1 MIIWWVEQPVR
12 AQSERAAISDL
23 AEQNPWLINL
33 KWYLAGNLRLAAD
46 FDLQVE
52 GRLIPLTMT
61 YPEYFPDAPPSVV
74 PRGGGRLSAHQ
85 YGEAGE
91 LCLQFRSDNW
101 MPEITG
107 GMMIKSAYRLLL
119 TEQETGETA
128 PSEHRALPAQW
139 ARNTVFRFLYSQSVF
154 AGLLMLGEGDVVDA
168 EVQEHFFS
176 GVFAAQLTR
185 LGPADAPVW
194 LEPNRRGYGA
204 SSVVAK
210 AIRLPNGASVEC
222 HTLDELVSLLE
233 SHDHAAVI
241 PELLQAPGAF
251 GIIIFNGTNLQPSM
265 ICGAP
270 DSRMLVNYD
279 KIVVD
284 LDSVRLDPEFARLKT
299 VKVAVVGCG
308 SVGSKVAVHLAR
320 SGVGQFV
327 LVDGDLLASGNL
339 VRNELDWRAVGMHK
353 SQALAARLQEVN
365 ADCEVLS
372 RTTVLGGQ
380 ESGEATSATMRHIA
394 ESDLIIDATAD
405 PAVFNLCASISRRAK
420 KPICWA
426 QVFGG
431 GGGGIVVRLR
441 PGIDP
446 TPLTARQRIESWY
459 AEQGIDWPESD
470 TSQPYSHV
478 DGSGEPLIAD
488 DADVSVIAAHLSR
501 YAIDLLV
508 RPDSTIF
515 PYSAYLIGMADSW
528 IFTAPF
534 DVRPID
540 LGENDGWDTEV
551 QAGDP
556 EACRQLLA
564 DLFPGENDAG

>member
-1 MIIWWVEQPVR
+1 MIWWAEQSVR
-12 AQSERAAISDL
+12 VLSERAAISDL
-23 AEQNPWLINL
+23 AERCPWLINL
-33 KWYLAGNLRLAAD
+33 KWYLASNLRLAAD

-52 GRLIPLTMT
+52 ERLIPLTIT
-61 YPEYFPDAPPSVV
+61 YPEYFPDVPPSVV
-74 PRGGGRLSAHQ
+74 PRDGQRLSAHQ

-101 MPEITG
+101 TPEITG
-107 GMMIKSAYRLLL
+107 AMMIESAYRLLL

-128 PSEHRALPAQW
+128 PSEHRILPAQR
-139 ARNTVFRFLYSQSVF
+139 ARNAVFRFLYSQGVLT
-154 AGLLMLGEGDVVDA
+154 GLLMVDEGHVVDA
-168 EVQEHFFS
+168 EIQEHFYS
-176 GVFAAQLTR
+176 GAFAAQLTR
-185 LGPADAPVW
+185 IGPADAPMW
-194 LEPNRRGYGA
+194 IEPNRRGYGA
-204 SSVVAK
+204 STVATK
-210 AIRLPNGASVEC
+210 VIRLPNGAPVKC
-222 HTLDELVSLLE
+222 HTLDELISLLE
-233 SHDHAAVI
+233 LHGLAPTI
-241 PELLQAPGAF
+241 PELLQASGSL
-251 GIIIFNGTNLQPSM
+251 GLIIFNGTNLQPSM
-265 ICGAP
+265 IFGAS
-270 DSRMLVNYD
+270 DSRQLVSYD
-279 KIVVD
+279 KIVAD
-284 LDSVRLDPEFARLKT
+284 LDRVRLDPEFARLKAA
-299 VKVAVVGCG
+299 KVAVVGCG

-327 LVDGDLLASGNL
+327 LVDGDLLALGNL

-353 SQALAARLQEVN
+353 SRALAARLQEVN
-365 ADCEVLS
+365 AGCEVLS

-380 ESGEATSATMRHIA
+380 ESGEATSATMRYIA
-394 ESDLIIDATAD
+394 DSDLIIDATAD

-420 KPICWA
+420 KPMCWA

-431 GGGGIVVRLR
+431 GAGGIVVRLR

-446 TPLTARQRIESWY
+446 PPLTARQRIEAWY
-459 AEQGIDWPESD
+459 AEQGIAWPESD
-470 TSQPYSHV
+470 TSQPYSQFV
-478 DGSGEPLIAD
+478 GSGEPLIAD

-540 LGENDGWDTEV
+540 LGENDGWDTEA

-556 EACRQLLA
+556 EACRQLLV